1 MLKIPRNVRGVV
13 SQMLHLRSFLLAMC
27 MCVGEWWW
35 PRICILSNTLVRVVH
50 VFEKHT
56 LRLIG
61 LEEERT
67 LLLCWEKS
75 VVEDRTEAADKQG
88 GVERHWGAD
97 RKRVFPGQ
105 LG

>member
-1 MLKIPRNVRGVV
+1 M
-13 SQMLHLRSFLLAMC
+13 
-27 MCVGEWWW
+27 
-35 PRICILSNTLVRVVH
+35 
-50 VFEKHT
+50 FEKHT